1 MSEAEIRGWLIG
13 RLPEGWF
20 AGPPEV
26 EIDGEEVLVIGKLAA
41 PLPAAGS
48 GSEAGRIAGQ
58 GGLAVVMDACMMTT
72 HRRVRPDDRG
82 PKGA

>member
-41 PLPAAGS
+41 PLPADVPPAWL
-48 GSEAGRIAGQ
+48 RPGQ
-58 GGLAVVMDACMMTT
+58 
-72 HRRVRPDDRG
+72 P
-82 PKGA
+82 